1 MGKAP
6 NGLGKFSGKV
16 GGVVFAIS
24 NGEQI
29 VRAYQPVVSNPK
41 STGQLLQRSK
51 GNLVGQLSS
60 VVDRAAIVGMGEN
73 NRRRRAEFLK
83 NALKQ
88 AAASQTG
95 DNYKATLAP
104 SRIQFSK
111 GSVNPVV
118 SVGSVTATASSI
130 SFDINRLA
138 STTDEVA
145 AKSVATVVV
154 LAVTDDGTY
163 KGCYVRSMAVPAA
176 GVPTNVTINHLAS
189 GAYTAYVYVVPCEM
203 IDGSGLSVSGLPLGL
218 DAAQLAATLAT
229 SSYASQLSF
238 GNSLLWNVGSFTTNA
253 KDAEREITTRSKK

>member
-60 VVDRAAIVGMGEN
+60 VVGRAAIVGMGEN

-83 NALKQ
+83 NALIK
-88 AAASQTG
+88 ATASQE
-95 DNYKATLAP
+95 DNNYQAHLSPTN
-104 SRIQFSK
+104 IQFSK
-111 GSVNPVV
+111 GAVTPVV
-118 SVGSVTATASSI
+118 GALSMAVSATTV
-130 SFDINRLA
+130 SFDITRLA
-138 STTDEVA
+138 GITDEVA
-145 AKSVATVVV
+145 NKSVATAVV
-154 LAVTDDGTY
+154 LLVSTNGDY
-163 KGCYVRSMAVPAA
+163 KSCYVRSMSVPAT
-176 GVPTNVTINHLAS
+176 GTPTNVVITHNTY
-189 GAYTAYVYVVPCEM
+189 GAYTAYVYIIPSMM
-203 IDGSGLSVSGLPLGL
+203 IDGSSLSVNGLPLGL

-229 SSYASQLSF
+229 SSYAAQLSY
-238 GNSLLWNVGSFTTNA
+238 GNSVLSNFESFTPTG
-253 KDAEREITTRSKK
+253 KDSEVDSTTRSKK

>member
-60 VVDRAAIVGMGEN
+60 VVGRAAIVGMGEN
-73 NRRRRAEFLK
+73 NRRRRAEFLR

-88 AAASQTG
+88 ATAAEVG
-95 DNYKATLAP
+95 NNYKAILAP
-104 SRIQFSK
+104 TKIQFSK
-111 GSVNPVV
+111 GTVNPVV
-118 SVGSVTATASSI
+118 SVGAVTATASSI
-130 SFDINRLA
+130 TFDVSRLA
-138 STTDEVA
+138 STTDEEA
-145 AKSVATVVV
+145 ARSIATVVV
-154 LAVTDDGTY
+154 LAVSDDGNY
-163 KGCYVRSMAVPAA
+163 KGCYVRSMSVPAA
-176 GVPTNVTINHLAS
+176 GVPTNVVINHLAG
-189 GAYTAYVYVVPCEM
+189 GAYSAYVYVIPCEM
-203 IDGSGLSVSGLPLGL
+203 IDGSGLSISGLPMNL
-218 DAAQLAATLAT
+218 DATQLAAVLAT

-238 GNSLLWNVGSFTTNA
+238 GNSLMWSVGNFTPNA
-253 KDAEREITTRSKK
+253 KDGDEEKTTRSKK

>member
-60 VVDRAAIVGMGEN
+60 VVGRAAIVGMGVN

-83 NALKQ
+83 NALIM
-88 AAASQTG
+88 ATATETG
-95 DNYKATLAP
+95 NNYKASLRP
-104 SRIQFSK
+104 VDIQFSK
-111 GSVNPVV
+111 GSVTPVV
-118 SVGSVTATASSI
+118 GVFSMAVNATTV
-130 SFDINRLA
+130 SFDVTRLA
-138 STTDEVA
+138 GVTDEDA
-145 AKSVATVVV
+145 NNSVATVVV
-154 LAVTDDGTY
+154 LLVSANGDY
-163 KGCYVRSMAVPAA
+163 KSCYVRSMSVPAT
-176 GVPTNVTINHLAS
+176 GTPVNVAITHNTY
-189 GAYTAYVYVVPCEM
+189 GAYTAYVYVVPSRI
-203 IDGSGLSVSGLPLGL
+203 IDGSNLSVNGLPFGL

-229 SSYASQLSF
+229 SSYATQLSY
-238 GNSLLWNVGSFTTNA
+238 GNSVLSNFESFTPA
-253 KDAEREITTRSKK
+253 GKESEGDSDTRKKK